1 MFHDKM
7 IFYSSI
13 GNRFKKLYRKN
24 NPPKLFDE
32 RSFSYLDNNGE
43 KIKLKYE
50 IEKER
55 RLFNEFISNMRNYKI
70 LDEIKRKNYLSKLKG
85 YKGIDEEKKITE
97 LRQKRFNDILEL
109 RKRRELINRNISL
122 LNVPSI
128 GSVLEK
134 FLMDTKRK
142 RNKFKDELLLQS
154 QGNDNTSYQDLQNI
168 NQINQTSLL
177 SYNSSL
183 NTVKTNSQRNKRNLK
198 LFKHSSN
205 LLRNIIRKRMNMNK
219 STNNILP
226 KSKNQISL
234 FRLKLHNNR
243 KKIEINS
250 QLMSQKETTH
260 TNIFSNESNSATAN
274 FNSTTNYTNKNNINS
289 YSNKIKSIKSSINKN
304 FFKQNT
310 KPLNGLQIQIKKRFK
325 FDMPLLLDK
334 SKDKNDNSNLTNI
347 ENTKLNSLKKNDGC
361 EYNNISTDNRN
372 KSHEVNK
379 RFYKLKKINHLTF
392 KKLSNNYKAS
402 NSLI

>member
-142 RNKFKDELLLQS
+142 RNEFKNELLLQS

-205 LLRNIIRKRMNMNK
+205 LLRNIIRKRMNLNK
-219 STNNILP
+219 STNNILQ

-260 TNIFSNESNSATAN
+260 TNIFFNESNSATAN

-347 ENTKLNSLKKNDGC
+347 ENTKLNSLKNIDGYK
-361 EYNNISTDNRN
+361 YNNISTDNRN

-379 RFYKLKKINHLTF
+379 RFYKLKKINHL
-392 KKLSNNYKAS
+392 
-402 NSLI
+402 

>member
-13 GNRFKKLYRKN
+13 GNRLKKLYRNN
-24 NPPKLFDE
+24 NPLKLFDE

-70 LDEIKRKNYLSKLKG
+70 FDEIKRKNYLSKLKG

-142 RNKFKDELLLQS
+142 RNKFKNELLLQS

-205 LLRNIIRKRMNMNK
+205 LLRNIIRKRMNLNK

-347 ENTKLNSLKKNDGC
+347 ENTKLNSLKNIDGYK
-361 EYNNISTDNRN
+361 YNNI
-372 KSHEVNK
+372 
-379 RFYKLKKINHLTF
+379 
-392 KKLSNNYKAS
+392 
-402 NSLI
+402 

>member
-13 GNRFKKLYRKN
+13 GNRLKKLYRNN

-70 LDEIKRKNYLSKLKG
+70 FDEIKRKNYLSKLKG

-250 QLMSQKETTH
+250 QIMSQKETTH

>member
-13 GNRFKKLYRKN
+13 GNRLKKLYRNN

-70 LDEIKRKNYLSKLKG
+70 FDEIKRKNYLSKLKG

-128 GSVLEK
+128 GSILEK

-250 QLMSQKETTH
+250 QIMSQKETTH

-372 KSHEVNK
+372 KSHEVNE
-379 RFYKLKKINHLTF
+379 RFYKLKK
-392 KKLSNNYKAS
+392 
-402 NSLI
+402 LII

>member
-13 GNRFKKLYRKN
+13 GNRLKKLYRNN

-70 LDEIKRKNYLSKLKG
+70 FDEIKRKNYLSKLKG

-250 QLMSQKETTH
+250 QIMSQKETTH

-372 KSHEVNK
+372 KSHEVNE
-379 RFYKLKKINHLTF
+379 RFYKLKK
-392 KKLSNNYKAS
+392 
-402 NSLI
+402 LII

>member
-13 GNRFKKLYRKN
+13 GNRLKKLYRNN

-70 LDEIKRKNYLSKLKG
+70 FDEIKRKNYLSKLKG

-154 QGNDNTSYQDLQNI
+154 QGNDNTSYQDLLNI

-250 QLMSQKETTH
+250 QIMSQKETTH

>member
-13 GNRFKKLYRKN
+13 GNRFKKLYRN
-24 NPPKLFDE
+24 NNHPKLFDE

-55 RLFNEFISNMRNYKI
+55 RLFNEFISHMRNFKI

-85 YKGIDEEKKITE
+85 YKGIDEEKKINE

-142 RNKFKDELLLQS
+142 RNKFKNELLLQS
-154 QGNDNTSYQDLQNI
+154 QGNDNTSYQDLLNI

-205 LLRNIIRKRMNMNK
+205 MLRNIIRKRMNMNK

-347 ENTKLNSLKKNDGC
+347 ENTKLNSLKNIDGYK
-361 EYNNISTDNRN
+361 YNNISTDN
-372 KSHEVNK
+372 
-379 RFYKLKKINHLTF
+379 KK
-392 KKLSNNYKAS
+392 KVMK
-402 NSLI
+402 

>member
-13 GNRFKKLYRKN
+13 GNRLKKLYRNN

-154 QGNDNTSYQDLQNI
+154 QGNDNTSYQDLLNI

-347 ENTKLNSLKKNDGC
+347 ENTKLNSLKNIDGYK
-361 EYNNISTDNRN
+361 YNNISTDNRN

-379 RFYKLKKINHLTF
+379 RFYKLKK
-392 KKLSNNYKAS
+392 
-402 NSLI
+402 LII

>member
-13 GNRFKKLYRKN
+13 GNRLKKLYRNN
-24 NPPKLFDE
+24 NPLKLFDE

-347 ENTKLNSLKKNDGC
+347 ENTKLNSLKNIDGYK
-361 EYNNISTDNRN
+361 YNNISTDNRN

>member
-13 GNRFKKLYRKN
+13 GNRLKKLYRNN

-70 LDEIKRKNYLSKLKG
+70 FEEIKRKNYLSKLKG

-154 QGNDNTSYQDLQNI
+154 QGNDNTSYQDLLNI

>member
-13 GNRFKKLYRKN
+13 GNRLKKLYRNN

-70 LDEIKRKNYLSKLKG
+70 FDEIKRKNYLSKLKG

-250 QLMSQKETTH
+250 QIMSQKETTH

-347 ENTKLNSLKKNDGC
+347 ENTKLNSVKNIDGYK
-361 EYNNISTDNRN
+361 YNNISTDNRN

>member
-13 GNRFKKLYRKN
+13 GNRLKKLYRNN

-142 RNKFKDELLLQS
+142 RNEFKNELLLQS
-154 QGNDNTSYQDLQNI
+154 QGNDNTSYQDLLNI

-260 TNIFSNESNSATAN
+260 TNIFFNESNSATAN

-325 FDMPLLLDK
+325 FDLPLLLDK

-347 ENTKLNSLKKNDGC
+347 ENTKLNSLKNIDGYK
-361 EYNNISTDNRN
+361 YNNISTDNRN

>member
-142 RNKFKDELLLQS
+142 RNEFKNELLLQS

-250 QLMSQKETTH
+250 QIMSQKETTH

-310 KPLNGLQIQIKKRFK
+310 KPLNGLQIQIKKSFK

>member
-13 GNRFKKLYRKN
+13 GNRLKKLYRNN

-70 LDEIKRKNYLSKLKG
+70 FDEIKRKNYLSKLKG

-347 ENTKLNSLKKNDGC
+347 ENTKLNSLKNIDGYK
-361 EYNNISTDNRN
+361 YNNISTDNRN

-379 RFYKLKKINHLTF
+379 RFYKLKKINHL
-392 KKLSNNYKAS
+392 
-402 NSLI
+402 

>member
-13 GNRFKKLYRKN
+13 GNRFKKLYRNN

-55 RLFNEFISNMRNYKI
+55 RLFNEFISNMKNYKI

-142 RNKFKDELLLQS
+142 RNKFKNELLLQS
-154 QGNDNTSYQDLQNI
+154 QGNDNTSYQDLLNI
-168 NQINQTSLL
+168 NQINQKSLL

>member
-13 GNRFKKLYRKN
+13 GNRLKKLYRNN

-70 LDEIKRKNYLSKLKG
+70 FDEIKRKNYLSKLKG

-250 QLMSQKETTH
+250 QIMSQKETTH

-347 ENTKLNSLKKNDGC
+347 ENTKLNSLKNIDGYK
-361 EYNNISTDNRN
+361 YNNISTDNRN

-379 RFYKLKKINHLTF
+379 RFYKLKKN
-392 KKLSNNYKAS
+392 
-402 NSLI
+402 

>member
-13 GNRFKKLYRKN
+13 GNRFKKLYRNN

-70 LDEIKRKNYLSKLKG
+70 FDEIKRKNYLSKLKG

-142 RNKFKDELLLQS
+142 RNEFKNELLLQS

-205 LLRNIIRKRMNMNK
+205 LLRNIIRKRMNLNK

-347 ENTKLNSLKKNDGC
+347 ENTKLNSLKNIDGYK
-361 EYNNISTDNRN
+361 YNNISTDNRN

>member
-70 LDEIKRKNYLSKLKG
+70 FDEIKRKNYLSKLKG

-142 RNKFKDELLLQS
+142 RNEFKNELLLQS

-347 ENTKLNSLKKNDGC
+347 ENTKLNSLKNIDGYK
-361 EYNNISTDNRN
+361 YNNISTDNRN
-372 KSHEVNK
+372 KSHEVNE

>member
-70 LDEIKRKNYLSKLKG
+70 FDEIKRKNYLSKLKG

-154 QGNDNTSYQDLQNI
+154 QGNDNTSYQDLLNI

-205 LLRNIIRKRMNMNK
+205 LLRNIIRKRMNLNK
-219 STNNILP
+219 STNNILQ

-347 ENTKLNSLKKNDGC
+347 ENTKLNSLKNIDGYK
-361 EYNNISTDNRN
+361 YNNISTDNRN

>member
-13 GNRFKKLYRKN
+13 GNRLKKLYRNN

-142 RNKFKDELLLQS
+142 RNEFKNELLLQS
-154 QGNDNTSYQDLQNI
+154 QGNDNTSYQDLLNI

-347 ENTKLNSLKKNDGC
+347 ENTKLNSLKNIDGYK
-361 EYNNISTDNRN
+361 YNNISTDNRN

>member
-70 LDEIKRKNYLSKLKG
+70 FDEIKRKNYLSKLKG

-205 LLRNIIRKRMNMNK
+205 LLRNIIRKRMNLNK
-219 STNNILP
+219 STNNILQ

-347 ENTKLNSLKKNDGC
+347 ENTKLNSLKNIDGYK
-361 EYNNISTDNRN
+361 YNNISTDNRN

-379 RFYKLKKINHLTF
+379 RFYKLKKINHL
-392 KKLSNNYKAS
+392 
-402 NSLI
+402 

>member
-70 LDEIKRKNYLSKLKG
+70 FDEIKRKNYLSKLKG

-250 QLMSQKETTH
+250 QIMSQKETTH

>member
-13 GNRFKKLYRKN
+13 GNRLKKLYRNN

-347 ENTKLNSLKKNDGC
+347 ENTKLNSLKNIDGYK
-361 EYNNISTDNRN
+361 YNNISTDNRN